1 MNHSTNH
8 PLIPNSQEYML
19 EKKYVTINSEDIDCL
34 KYPSTSDFIIELPQ
48 DYCNVQGIKLSS
60 WAFPSN
66 LDVFSKFQNNVTMS
80 FNINSPYNPGEY
92 MNPDPLLNVI
102 FAGLYA
108 HVNTD
113 FIITI
118 DDGIYTAEQITTE
131 LTNRF
136 NAVVT
141 AYLVGYITANSPS
154 LLPSFIVTGY
164 DQFVIVYNKVT
175 QKLWFGNKSSGFIL
189 TNDSSIYSFVNT
201 HNCLTSHMSG
211 SFVNW
216 GLPAYLGFTRVP
228 GVSTPSINGTLPRFY
243 YGNVKIGDAG
253 FWLLPDSQYI
263 GASVNYL
270 EAPGKLNLLG
280 NLFFYMEVHGM
291 NTIDETIPF
300 VNSKFTSQTNET
312 NGVVNASFAKI
323 LISSTTSNYSWIPS
337 DYSVLKVYNPP
348 AERIRRLKIKFRYH
362 NGELVNFGNLN
373 YSILLEMIVFKS
385 QNNTKT
391 KMYIPEGIIVNFN

>member
-19 EKKYVTINSEDIDCL
+19 EKKYISINSEDIDCL

-66 LDVFSKFQNNVTMS
+66 LDVFSKKQNNVTMS
-80 FNINSPYNPGEY
+80 FKINSPYNPGEY
-92 MNPDPLLNVI
+92 MNPDPLLNVM

-108 HVNTD
+108 HINTD

-118 DDGIYTAEQITTE
+118 EDGIYTDEQLSTE

-141 AYLVGYITANSPS
+141 DYLVGYITTNSPS
-154 LLPSFIVTGY
+154 LLPLFIVNGY
-164 DQFVIVYNKVT
+164 DQFVIAYNKVT

-189 TNDSSIYSFVNT
+189 TNDSSIYSPINT
-201 HNCLTSHMSG
+201 NNCLNSHTLD
-211 SFVNW
+211 SFVKW

-228 GVSTPSINGTLPRFY
+228 EVSTPSINGILPRFY
-243 YGNVKIGDAG
+243 YGDVKSGDNG
-253 FWLLPDSQYI
+253 FWLVPDSQYI
-263 GASVNYL
+263 GASVYYL
-270 EAPGKLNLLG
+270 EALCKLNLLG
-280 NLFFYMEVHGM
+280 HLFFYMEVHGM

-300 VNSKFTSQTNET
+300 VNNKFTSQTNET

-323 LISSTTSNYSWIPS
+323 LISNTLSSYSWLTA

-348 AERIRRLKIKFRYH
+348 AERIRKLKVKFRYH

-373 YSILLEMIVFKS
+373 YSVMLELMMFRS

-391 KMYIPEGIIVNFN
+391 KMYIPESTQYNFN

>member
-19 EKKYVTINSEDIDCL
+19 EKKYVTINSEDVDCL

-60 WAFPSN
+60 WSFPSN

-80 FNINSPYNPGEY
+80 FNINSPYNPGEH

-108 HVNTD
+108 HINTD

-118 DDGIYTAEQITTE
+118 EDGIYTADQITTE

-154 LLPSFIVTGY
+154 LLPLFIVNGY

-175 QKLWFGNKSSGFIL
+175 QKVWFGNKSSGFIL
-189 TNDSSIYSFVNT
+189 TNDSSIYSPVNT
-201 HNCLTSHMSG
+201 YNCLNSHISG

-216 GLPAYLGFTRVP
+216 GLPSYIGFTRVP
-228 GVSTPSINGTLPRFY
+228 GVSTPSINDTLPRFY
-243 YGNVKIGDAG
+243 YGPVKLGDNG
-253 FWLLPDSQYI
+253 FWLVPDSEYI

-280 NLFFYMEVHGM
+280 HLFFYMEIAGL
-291 NTIDETIPF
+291 NFIDETIPF
-300 VNSKFTSQTNET
+300 NVNSFTTHTNET
-312 NGVVNASFAKI
+312 SGVVNASFAKI
-323 LISSTTSNYSWIPS
+323 LISNLLVNSTWLDNELK
-337 DYSVLKVYNPP
+337 LKVFNPP
-348 AERIRRLKIKFRYH
+348 LERLRKLKIKFRYH
-362 NGELVNFGNLN
+362 DGTLVDFNNNDYVFTLELVTFR
-373 YSILLEMIVFKS
+373 S
-385 QNNTKT
+385 QNTRKV
-391 KMYIPEGIIVNFN
+391 KMYTPIGIDHH